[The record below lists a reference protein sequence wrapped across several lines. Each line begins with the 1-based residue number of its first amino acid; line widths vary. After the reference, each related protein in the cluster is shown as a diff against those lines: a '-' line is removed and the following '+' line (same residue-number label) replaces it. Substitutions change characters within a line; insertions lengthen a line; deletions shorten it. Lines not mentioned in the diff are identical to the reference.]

1 MAISTLSSAS
11 SCSRGALAQCLRA
24 RSDMVHSVT
33 PRTSVLDLET
43 RSGWLTLPPEPS
55 INRRLDLYVAA
66 FWPSNAALFAAASG
80 STSAAKD
87 KAELIRLTRQWVA
100 YDWQVLSQL
109 RISGEF
115 IKESCGRRTAAPQ
128 GIRST
133 DPRPPGIGGP

>member
-33 PRTSVLDLET
+33 PRTSVLDLNT

-66 FWPSNAALFAAASG
+66 LQHYSRPRHPISAFAVNQMGDDIERAPSVF
-80 STSAAKD
+80 T
-87 KAELIRLTRQWVA
+87 
-100 YDWQVLSQL
+100 
-109 RISGEF
+109 F
-115 IKESCGRRTAAPQ
+115 ILEG
-128 GIRST
+128 
-133 DPRPPGIGGP
+133 PRFR